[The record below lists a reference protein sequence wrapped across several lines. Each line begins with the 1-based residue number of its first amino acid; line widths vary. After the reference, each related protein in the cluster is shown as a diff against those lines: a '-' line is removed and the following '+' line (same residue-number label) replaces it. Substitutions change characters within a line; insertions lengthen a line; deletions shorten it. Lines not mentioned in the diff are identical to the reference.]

1 MVTEK
6 LCYIIVVDDDTEK
19 DCLESSRHSS
29 LSKASFRY
37 TQAVLQS
44 VLQLVGCKVHHALK
58 ICRRVFSILENESLK
73 NYYKDVS
80 AETQNKPSE
89 LYKKQTTIKV
99 KRGSFLDAICNSLDE
114 YRYVGP
120 NQRSDIILAC
130 RLRERKESVTILLCG
145 TSGCGKS
152 TLSTLLASRLGI
164 TTVVSTDSIR
174 HMMRSFVD
182 EKDNRLLW
190 ASTYHAGE
198 FLDPSAIAKS
208 KARRKDKKLSTSTVS
223 ANHVLSNSTHLD
235 QSITNESFTE
245 DHNFNK
251 KDHFTNLSVEQVGT
265 KVLAIEGYK
274 AQSEMV
280 IDSLD
285 RLITDWESRKES
297 VVVEG
302 VHLSLNFVMGLM
314 KKHPSIIPFL
324 IYIADEEKHLERF
337 AIRAKYMTLDPSKNK
352 YVKYIRNIRT
362 IQDYLSKRAE
372 KHFVPKVNNT
382 NVDRSVTLIHS
393 TVFCCLRRR
402 EMGVCLYDVAT
413 NTIKVVN
420 EEYSKQ
426 CDVNSV
432 SSKGMFRMI
441 QRQDSVRRYMAIV
454 NSDGS
459 VAKAWPFSS
468 VDKTSGPASSSGGES
483 QVGSP
488 IYRPLHVC
496 EVEPINVRFG
506 NFGIGL
512 LPNDKEGTSYS
523 GSLNGS
529 RADIDEVG
537 SQYST
542 SSLPLMHPEGHA
554 KGGMQCSMSFSSFT
568 PAAGRS
574 KEQIEDISVSESE
587 EESFQDEEDDSSE
600 PKEFEDEIEGSVAES
615 SLKSD
620 EEGEDGLSERSLEDK
635 LKIFRRGLR
644 AISMKPVRGNI
655 LDDKSFRRVNS
666 LPLQSCSK
674 KPTDADD

>member
-1 MVTEK
+1 MITEK
-6 LCYIIVVDDDTEK
+6 LYYIIVVDEDTGK
-19 DCLESSRHSS
+19 DCSDASSHFSP
-29 LSKASFRY
+29 SKALFRY
-37 TQAVLQS
+37 TPAVLQS
-44 VLQLVGCKVHHALK
+44 VLQLIGCKVHHALK
-58 ICRRVFSILENESLK
+58 ISRRVFSTLENESVK
-73 NYYKDVS
+73 NFFKDVS

-89 LYKKQTTIKV
+89 LFKKQTTIKV
-99 KRGSFLDAICNSLDE
+99 NRGRFLDAICSSLE
-114 YRYVGP
+114 ENRYVGL

-152 TLSTLLASRLGI
+152 TLSSLLASRLGI

-174 HMMRSFVD
+174 HMMRSFVE
-182 EKDNRLLW
+182 EKDNPLLW

-198 FLDPSAIAKS
+198 FLDPSAVAES
-208 KARRKDKKLSTSTVS
+208 KARRKDKKLIASTAS
-223 ANHVLSNSTHLD
+223 ANQLHSHSSLLESCM
-235 QSITNESFTE
+235 TNESFTE
-245 DHNFNK
+245 EHNSDRK
-251 KDHFTNLSVEQVGT
+251 GLEPVGP

-285 RLITDWESRKES
+285 RLITAWEGRKES

-324 IYIADEEKHLERF
+324 IYISDEEKHLERF

-382 NVDRSVTLIHS
+382 NVDRSVALIHS

-402 EMGVCLYDVAT
+402 EMGANLYDVAT
-413 NTIKVVN
+413 NTVKVVH

-426 CDVNSV
+426 CDANSV

-441 QRQDSVRRYMAIV
+441 QRQDSISRYMAIV

-468 VDKTSGPASSSGGES
+468 ADKTSAPASSSGGES

-488 IYRPLHVC
+488 IYGPLQ
-496 EVEPINVRFG
+496 VEPVNVRFG
-506 NFGIGL
+506 NFGIGS

-537 SQYST
+537 SQFSI
-542 SSLPLMHPEGHA
+542 SSMSLMHPEGHA
-554 KGGMQCSMSFSSFT
+554 KEGTQCSMSSGAFT
-568 PAAGRS
+568 PAEGRS
-574 KEQIEDISVSESE
+574 KEQTEDTSVSESE
-587 EESFQDEEDDSSE
+587 EDSFQDEEDDSSDA
-600 PKEFEDEIEGSVAES
+600 KEFEDEFEGSVAES

-620 EEGEDGLSERSLEDK
+620 EECDDGLFDRSLVDK
-635 LKIFRRGLR
+635 LKIFKRGLR
-644 AISMKPVRGNI
+644 TISMRPFRGNI
-655 LDDKSFRRVNS
+655 LEDKSFRRVNS
-666 LPLQSCSK
+666 LPPQSCSK
-674 KPTDADD
+674 PPKDVYD